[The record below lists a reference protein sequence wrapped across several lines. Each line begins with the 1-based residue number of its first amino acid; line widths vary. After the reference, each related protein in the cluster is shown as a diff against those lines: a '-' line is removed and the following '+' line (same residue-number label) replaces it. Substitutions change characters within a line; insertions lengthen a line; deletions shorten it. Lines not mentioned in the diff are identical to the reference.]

1 MFIYLYIYI
10 KYSLYIF
17 AMSLI
22 ISIFVY
28 NKNEKYN
35 TFMENKIVL
44 FSNIKGGVGKT
55 TLCALFASYL
65 AGKGVP
71 VIAIDADLQAS
82 LYRHRQREAKVDPEY
97 NAPWSVE
104 LLNTSDETSLT
115 KVLENVVKVPGIV
128 LIDCPGNLNDKNLA
142 MIYNKADAAV
152 IPMSYDADTV
162 DATGLFVKAFKTI
175 SHAKLVFAPNR
186 INALE
191 GKAEDL
197 RQRSQT
203 VEVLELLGTVLPR
216 VKQSVAV
223 KRYTTLYPLD
233 LHQRKAV
240 EAAFDQLI
248 TEINI

>member
-1 MFIYLYIYI
+1 
-10 KYSLYIF
+10 
-17 AMSLI
+17 
-22 ISIFVY
+22 
-28 NKNEKYN
+28 
-35 TFMENKIVL
+35 MENKIVL

-65 AGKGVP
+65 AEKGVP

-82 LYRHRQREAKVDPEY
+82 LYRHRQREMKVDPEY
-97 NAPWSVE
+97 QAPWSVE
-104 LLNTSDETSLT
+104 LLNTADDTRLKT
-115 KVLENVVKVPGIV
+115 LLEKIKKVPGIV

-142 MIYNKADAAV
+142 MIYNVADAAV

-175 SHAKLVFAPNR
+175 SSAKLLFAPNR

-203 VEVLELLGTVLPR
+203 VEFLELLGSVLPR

-223 KRYTTLYPLD
+223 KRYTTLYPLE
-233 LHQRKAV
+233 HNQKKAI
-240 EAAFDQLI
+240 ETSFNQLSN
-248 TEINI
+248 ELNIA